1 MLKIDRTLS
10 VAPMMNWTD
19 RHCRFFHRILSK
31 QALLYTEM
39 INANAIVKGDRKQL
53 LRFDPKEHPVAL
65 QIGGSD
71 PKILGEATK
80 IGADFGYDE
89 INLNVGCPSDRVQ
102 SGFFGAILMKKPDL
116 VAHCISEM
124 KKQSG
129 KCHIS
134 IKCRLGVDD
143 QNPSLDLPIF
153 LQKVIESGVDSI
165 IIHARK
171 ALLGE
176 LSPKQNRDIPRLDYN
191 LVKSMTKK
199 FPDVDIC
206 LNGGITNL
214 STAAELINDGMA
226 GVMIGRAAYNDPR
239 NILLP
244 ADEKIFKQKKQQ
256 ISMPE
261 ALEIFCSYIDDQMVE
276 GTSFRNITKHLLG
289 AFNGLPGA
297 RSFRR
302 IITEGSNNHL
312 ANSKL
317 LTEATNVIEELKKIS
332 VGHPRGSRNVG
343 LI

>member
-31 QALLYTEM
+31 KTLLYTEM
-39 INANAIVKGDRKQL
+39 ISANAILKGDRTQL
-53 LRFDPKEHPVAL
+53 LGFDPQEHPLAL

-71 PKILGEATK
+71 PKILSEATK
-80 IGADFGYDE
+80 IGEDYGYDE
-89 INLNVGCPSDRVQ
+89 INLNVGCPSDRVR

-116 VAHCISEM
+116 VAKCVAEM
-124 KKQSG
+124 KKNSRQ
-129 KCHIS
+129 CHIS
-134 IKCRLGVDD
+134 VKCRLGVDN
-143 QNPSLDLPIF
+143 QNPNLDLPVF
-153 LQKVIESGVDSI
+153 LTKVIDAGVDSVT
-165 IIHARK
+165 IHARK

-176 LSPKQNRDIPRLDYN
+176 LSPKQNRDVPKLDYN
-191 LVKSMTKK
+191 IVKDMIKK
-199 FPDVDIC
+199 FPGIDIC

-214 STAAELINDGMA
+214 SKVGDLLDDGVA

-244 ADEKIFKQKKQQ
+244 ADQKIFNQKKQS
-256 ISMPE
+256 ISMSE
-261 ALEIFCSYIDDQMVE
+261 ALKIFCSYIDDQMTE
-276 GTSFRNITKHLLG
+276 GKSFRHVTRHLLG
-289 AFNGLPGA
+289 VFNGLPGA

-302 IITEGSNNHL
+302 IMTEGANDHQ

-317 LTEATNVIEELKKIS
+317 LTKAIEEVEKF
-332 VGHPRGSRNVG
+332 VVRHPEGNKNVG